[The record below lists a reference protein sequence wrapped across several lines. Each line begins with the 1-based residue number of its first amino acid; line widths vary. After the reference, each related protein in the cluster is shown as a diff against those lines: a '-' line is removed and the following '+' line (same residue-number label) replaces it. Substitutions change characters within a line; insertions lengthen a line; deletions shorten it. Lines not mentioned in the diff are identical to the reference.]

1 MALQCSSRTA
11 VMSRYRNTSDRP
23 LVISQEVLQQS
34 KILGVIIKTLVKKS
48 CELFSELA
56 EDKESTR
63 NSMAFS
69 KILKFEICE
78 DSYGIASELMTSCQ
92 CVCLA

>member
-1 MALQCSSRTA
+1 
-11 VMSRYRNTSDRP
+11 MSQYWNTSGRS
-23 LVISQEVLQQS
+23 LIISQEVFQQS
-34 KILGVIIKTLVKKS
+34 KILRVIIKIMVKKS

-78 DSYGIASELMTSCQ
+78 DSYGISSELMTSRQ
-92 CVCLA
+92 SVCLA